1 MRGEEEK
8 GEVELAVFR
17 EFARKV
23 SLATESEPEKQ
34 NPNERKPDILCILQ
48 EGPVYFEL
56 TEACAPEF
64 AAAITKSIKQ
74 KKEIY
79 ARGNDV
85 SKDTVAKKLRNKY
98 EVEEPIE
105 LIVYTAGRTALPDE
119 VIVQRMSDV
128 FSKGYGPFRRIW
140 FFGEEVALL
149 ASNVS

>member
-8 GEVELAVFR
+8 GEVELSIFR
-17 EFARKV
+17 QFARKA

-34 NPNERKPDILCILQ
+34 NPNERKPDILCVLK

-64 AAAITKSIKQ
+64 AAVITKGIKQ
-74 KKEIY
+74 KKAIY

-85 SKDTVAKKLRNKY
+85 SKDTVAKKLLKNY

-105 LIVYTAGRTALPDE
+105 LIVYTAGRTVLPDE
-119 VIVQRMSDV
+119 VIVQRVGDV
-128 FSKGYGPFRRIW
+128 LSKGCGPFRRIW
-140 FFGEEVALL
+140 FFGEEVELL